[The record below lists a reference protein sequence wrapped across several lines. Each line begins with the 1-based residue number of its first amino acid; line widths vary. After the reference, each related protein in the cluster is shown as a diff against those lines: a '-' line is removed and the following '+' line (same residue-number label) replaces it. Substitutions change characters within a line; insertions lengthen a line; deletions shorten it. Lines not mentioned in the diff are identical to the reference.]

1 MSLLEIVPLPAD
13 QLPGD
18 AVAVFYF
25 EDQKP
30 LCGPAAVID
39 WRLDGQ
45 LTRALLDGQLVGH
58 AGEHA
63 VYQNNAKL
71 ATDWALFVGGGKWD
85 GLCTDTYSA
94 LLRHMLS
101 VAQQAGFRDLSLC
114 LPLLD
119 EMDAQ
124 SLADLVKQEMNQLK
138 PPFVACR
145 LSLVGSL
152 TG

>member
-1 MSLLEIVPLPAD
+1 MTMLDVVPLPAD

-30 LCGPAAVID
+30 LCGPAAVLD

-45 LTRALLDGQLVGH
+45 LTRALMDGQLTGR

-63 VYQNNAKL
+63 VYQNNSKL
-71 ATDWALFVGGGKWD
+71 ATDWALFVGGGKWE
-85 GLCTDTYSA
+85 GLCVDTYRA
-94 LLRHMLS
+94 LLRHLLTA
-101 VAQQAGFRDLSLC
+101 AQQAGFYDLSLC
-114 LPLLD
+114 LPLL
-119 EMDAQ
+119 EELDAW
-124 SLADLVKQEMNQLK
+124 SLEDLVKQEMAELK
-138 PPFVACR
+138 TALVACR
-145 LSLVGSL
+145 LSLVDSL

>member
-1 MSLLEIVPLPAD
+1 MTSLDVVPLPAD

-30 LCGPAAVID
+30 LCGPAAVLD

-45 LTRALLDGQLVGH
+45 LTRALLDEQLTGH

-85 GLCTDTYSA
+85 GLCVDTYRA
-94 LLRHMLS
+94 LLRHLLTA
-101 VAQQAGFRDLSLC
+101 AQQAGFRDISLC
-114 LPLLD
+114 LPLLK
-119 EMDAQ
+119 EMDAG
-124 SLADLVKQEMNQLK
+124 SLAELVKQEMADLK
-138 PPFVACR
+138 TAFIACR
-145 LSLVGSL
+145 LSLVDSL